1 MQTDYMEIEFS
12 THMREIQNANISHIT
27 GHIIDTAAINV
38 LIYN

>member
-12 THMREIQNANISHIT
+12 THMQEIQNANISHIT
-27 GHIIDTAAINV
+27 GHIIDIAAINV